1 MRIFPYI
8 TVGKI
13 LEELWEEAR
22 EAGVPEEELWKL
34 GPNGSKLKRY
44 PVNRITFLR
53 LESRLNLPQTRRT
66 SGIHKWRVYSRE
78 QADLVKQK
86 IKEEYNMVYEK

>member
-22 EAGVPEEELWKL
+22 ASGFLEDSLWQI
-34 GPNGSKLKRY
+34 NSKGIRVKKY
-44 PVNRITFLR
+44 PINRITFLR
-53 LESRLNLPQTRRT
+53 LEARLKLPEERRRT
-66 SGIHKWRVYSRE
+66 SGVHKWRVYTRE
-78 QADLVKQK
+78 QADFVKQK
-86 IKEEYNMVYEK
+86 IKEEYGMTF